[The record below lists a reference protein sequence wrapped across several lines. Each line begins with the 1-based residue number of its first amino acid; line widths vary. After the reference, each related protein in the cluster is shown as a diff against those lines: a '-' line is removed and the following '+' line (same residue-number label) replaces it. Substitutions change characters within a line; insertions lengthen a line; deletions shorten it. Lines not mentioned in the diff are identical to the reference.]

1 MTALFSRFRAVPAR
15 LLTLALGPGF
25 ALAALLFFADA
36 ASSSAGEKDP
46 ATWVQVSNTSD
57 LTIYDRLHTGT
68 AIKEFKATGL
78 INAEPAV
85 VKRVLDDVEA
95 YPHFMPYVVEA
106 RIISHDANSRITY
119 TRISPPIIG
128 DRDYTIRVR
137 FETKR
142 AGEGGAIC
150 YCNRWEAANELG
162 PAEKPGIKRVKVTEG
177 SWLLEP
183 TANGHQTQATYC
195 IYSDSGGTLPAFM
208 VNMASKTAIPKIFE
222 SLRNQVDLPKYSGKT
237 P

>member
-1 MTALFSRFRAVPAR
+1 MTAPFSRFRTALAR
-15 LLTLALGPGF
+15 LLAPGSGLAVAGILF
-25 ALAALLFFADA
+25 LAAATSA
-36 ASSSAGEKDP
+36 SAGEKDP
-46 ATWVQVSNTSD
+46 AAWIQVSHTPD

-95 YPHFMPYVVEA
+95 YPHFMPYVAEA
-106 RIISHDANSRITY
+106 RIISHDANSRVAY

-128 DRDYTIRVR
+128 DRDYTIRAH

-142 AGEGGAIC
+142 SGEGGGIC
-150 YCNRWEAANELG
+150 YCTRWEAANELG
-162 PAEKPGIKRVKVTEG
+162 PAEKPGIKRVKITEG

-183 TANGHQTQATYC
+183 AGGGHQTQATYC
-195 IYSDSGGTLPAFM
+195 IYSDSSGTLPAFM
-208 VNMASKTAIPKIFE
+208 VNMASKTAIPKLFE
-222 SLRNQVDLPKYSGKT
+222 SIRNQVGLPKYSGKT